1 MNFFMVL
8 ITDPVQKKKTEKNRY
23 GGFILIAIFSKV
35 VVVTYFA
42 IFHLINNLV
51 SSITSK
57 RIKLEC
63 WDWAHFKGLFK
74 SFPNVAKFM

>member
-1 MNFFMVL
+1 MLRL
-8 ITDPVQKKKTEKNRY
+8 ITDPVQKKIGKNRY

-42 IFHLINNLV
+42 IFHLINNIV
-51 SSITSK
+51 SLITFEQ
-57 RIKLEC
+57 IKLEC

-74 SFPNVAKFM
+74 GFPDVAKFM